1 MFVLKITSSQI
12 HWFFLPRYFHKL
24 QFSSILYHQYNIF
37 HNLTVKPH
45 FNKTEKVFTVI
56 EGETLNIS
64 LKTSGNPPQIK
75 YKWKLPSTSSTHR
88 VRTEGPKLI
97 LKNAQRMDRG
107 NYSILAWNGHGNF
120 NTTLHVFVDVRFP
133 PRYAFLKWIIQLLW
147 VQVKFGYRYT

>member
-1 MFVLKITSSQI
+1 M
-12 HWFFLPRYFHKL
+12 
-24 QFSSILYHQYNIF
+24 
-37 HNLTVKPH
+37 
-45 FNKTEKVFTVI
+45 I

-75 YKWKLPSTSSTHR
+75 YKWNLPSTSSTRR
-88 VRTEGPKLI
+88 VWAEGPKLI

-133 PRYAFLKWIIQLLW
+133 PRYVFLKCITTYLSIMGSGQVW
-147 VQVKFGYRYT
+147 V

>member
-1 MFVLKITSSQI
+1 M
-12 HWFFLPRYFHKL
+12 
-24 QFSSILYHQYNIF
+24 
-37 HNLTVKPH
+37 
-45 FNKTEKVFTVI
+45 FTVI

-133 PRYAFLKWIIQLLW
+133 PRYVFLKCITSYHGFRSSLGIGIPKCSNTRAFWPNMIYFL
-147 VQVKFGYRYT
+147 GYTCLFLTPKNIKSFDA